1 MADVTEGLTGIQAM
15 IFLLASDVYR
25 ITKNALQK
33 YEYCKL
39 GVF

>member
-1 MADVTEGLTGIQAM
+1 M

-39 GVF
+39 GVFWILVTYTDSCV